1 MESKNI
7 RKKLHD
13 YVDNGDPKLLKLMYA
28 MAREY
33 NDEDDFEYEFT
44 DEEIRIFE
52 QRKAKRI
59 SGESKTFSWDEAKRI
74 ITGENKMR

>member
-7 RKKLHD
+7 REKLHD

-74 ITGENKMR
+74 ITDENKGR

>member
-74 ITGENKMR
+74 IRGENKMR